1 MIVAANLVVGEIR
14 QEYSDSFDK
23 GIVISQDVLA
33 GSQAEEGSMV
43 SFVVSLGSEPVVTDP
58 PVITQDPVVTPDPGI
73 TYTPWPT
80 QDPGGEG
87 GQPAG

>member
-1 MIVAANLVVGEIR
+1 GEVR

-23 GIVISQDVLA
+23 GIVMSQDVAA
-33 GSQAEEGSMV
+33 GSQVEEGSTIN
-43 SFVVSLGSEPVVTDP
+43 FVVSLGSEPVVTQP
-58 PVITQDPVVTPDPGI
+58 PVITSEPVVTQEPGL